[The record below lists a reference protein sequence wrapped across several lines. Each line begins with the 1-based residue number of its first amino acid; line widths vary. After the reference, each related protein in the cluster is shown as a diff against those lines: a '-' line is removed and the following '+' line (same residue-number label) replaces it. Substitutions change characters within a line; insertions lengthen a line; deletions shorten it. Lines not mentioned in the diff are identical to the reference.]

1 MKIVHMDYAWQ
12 NVGNLVQIIDELAVQ
27 ALVMSFELIFVD
39 VLRMMNVVIHHTDH
53 RMQEMLLLDV
63 DNDLVLVLEYR
74 HVEQAVE
81 RS

>member
-1 MKIVHMDYAWQ
+1 VKIVHMDYAWQ
-12 NVGNLVQIIDELAVQ
+12 NVANLVQIIDELAVQ